1 MKGPADF
8 LTRLGGGLALL
19 VLSGAAVRPP
29 SAPQGHLEMPTPDGM
44 AASTQPAADVS
55 ALPSEYSALQ
65 TRNPF
70 AHGGKGGPAGPNA
83 GGPGGPGAP
92 GGPDT
97 LFVLKGI
104 VGEDGQFTAFVED
117 TTAKR
122 VLELS
127 SGAPLGRGRIKGI
140 DADAIEYEAVGTSKR
155 VEVGQ
160 DLSGKIVPPT
170 PTSQPAPPQPPP
182 GEGPQPG
189 QPNGPMQGPGP
200 GPRVRRGG
208 GPPQPGQAA
217 PEQPPQ

>member
-1 MKGPADF
+1 MNG
-8 LTRLGGGLALL
+8 RLSFVSRGFGGIALL
-19 VLSGAAVRPP
+19 ILSGAAARPP
-29 SAPQGHLEMPTPDGM
+29 SSARNAMGMPPPDGRPP
-44 AASTQPAADVS
+44 ATQPAPEAS
-55 ALPSEYSALQ
+55 PLPSEYSALQ

-70 AHGGKGGPAGPNA
+70 AHGGKGGPPGANGP

-104 VGEDGQFTAFVED
+104 VGEDGKFTAFVED

-122 VLELS
+122 VLELTD
-127 SGAPLGRGRIKGI
+127 GAPLGRGRIKGI
-140 DADAIEYEAVGTSKR
+140 DADGIEYEAPGASKR

-160 DLSGKIVPPT
+160 DLSGKVVPPT

-189 QPNGPMQGPGP
+189 QPNGPMPGP
-200 GPRVRRGG
+200 GQRPRRAG
-208 GPPQPGQAA
+208 GPPQPAQGA